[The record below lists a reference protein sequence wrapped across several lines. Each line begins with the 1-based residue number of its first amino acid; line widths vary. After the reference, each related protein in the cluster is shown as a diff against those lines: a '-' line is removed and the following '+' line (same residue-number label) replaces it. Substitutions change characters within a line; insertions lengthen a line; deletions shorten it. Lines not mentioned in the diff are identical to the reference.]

1 MLESWANGEGG
12 VMTIA
17 LETYQVRLPDLLAD
31 PIYWSDNLSFVK
43 MDHERMYLVVF
54 CGILRDNVR
63 KMVFLAH
70 NECQYR
76 CKNVKLT
83 QGNMAGRS
91 LVTNVAIICSMFRNS
106 QALCPI
112 LTSPVN

>member
-17 LETYQVRLPDLLAD
+17 LETYQVSLPDLLAD
-31 PIYWSDNLSFVK
+31 PIYWPDNLSFVK

-54 CGILRDNVR
+54 CGILRHNVC

-70 NECQYR
+70 SECQYM

-106 QALCPI
+106 QALFPI